1 MEEIGK
7 MDKMDTKELISAL
20 KMLEKEKGIDREYMF
35 QAIESAL
42 VIAYKKSMTGMK
54 GADLVVNINRENADV
69 VVYKHCPVVE
79 NGLGQ
84 DGEYD
89 LDEAKE
95 LNPEYEIG
103 DVVVEEIDPAP
114 FSRIAAQT
122 AKQVVLQKLRE
133 AESGK
138 LYTEFRKKENTV
150 TTGIVRRVEKK
161 NIIVD
166 IGNFEAV
173 IPPSEQIEGEKI
185 EAGDKIKLYV
195 AKVNK
200 TNYGPEIIVSR
211 SNSGIVGRLFETEVP
226 EIEDGTVV
234 IKAISREPG
243 SRTKIAVWSENPNI
257 DPVGSCVGHKGTRV
271 QAVVDAL
278 GGEKVDIIKWSEDPA
293 EFIAAALS
301 PAKVISMEIDA
312 EEKLCKVLVPAFQ
325 LSLAIG
331 KEGQNARLAAKLTG
345 WKIDIKP
352 EENVSLE
359 F

>member
-1 MEEIGK
+1 
-7 MDKMDTKELISAL
+7 MDNKELLNAIA
-20 KMLEKEKGIDREYMF
+20 MLEKEKGIEREYMF
-35 QAIESAL
+35 QAIENAL
-42 VIAYKKSMTGMK
+42 AIAYKRSIRGIK
-54 GADLVVNINRENADV
+54 GADLVVELNRENGEV
-69 VVYKHCPVVE
+69 TLYKHCRVVE

-95 LNPEYEIG
+95 INEAYEIG
-103 DVVVEEIDPAP
+103 DVVVEEIDQTP

-122 AKQVVLQKLRE
+122 AKQVMLQKLRE

-150 TTGIVRRVEKK
+150 TTGIVKRIDKK

-166 IGNFEAV
+166 VGNFEAI

-185 EAGDKIKLYV
+185 EPGDKIKLYV

-211 SNSGIVGRLFETEVP
+211 SNAGIVGKLFENEVP
-226 EIEDGTVV
+226 EIGEGIVEV
-234 IKAISREPG
+234 KAISREPG
-243 SRTKIAVWSENPNI
+243 SRTKIAVYAENPNI
-257 DPVGSCVGHKGTRV
+257 DPIGSCVGQRGIRV
-271 QAVVDAL
+271 QNVVDAL
-278 GGEKVDIIKWSEDPA
+278 GGEKIDIIKWSEDPA
-293 EFIAAALS
+293 EFIQAALS
-301 PAKVISMEIDA
+301 PAKVISIEVNE
-312 EEKLCKVLVPAFQ
+312 EEKMCTVVVPAFQ

-331 KEGQNARLAAKLTG
+331 REGQNARLAAKLTG
-345 WKIDIKP
+345 WKIDIKA
-352 EENVSLE
+352 EDNINLE

>member
-1 MEEIGK
+1 
-7 MDKMDTKELISAL
+7 MDNMELITAIN
-20 KMLEKEKGIDREYMF
+20 MLEKEKGIDREYMMN
-35 QAIESAL
+35 AIETAL
-42 VIAYKKSMTGMK
+42 AIAYKKSSLELK
-54 GADLVVNINRENADV
+54 DSDIVVRINRENGISKA
-69 VVYKHCPVVE
+69 YKRFTVCEEPF
-79 NGLGQ
+79 NA
-84 DGEYD
+84 GECS
-89 LDEAKE
+89 LEEARE
-95 LNPEYEIG
+95 INSEYEIG
-103 DVVVEEIDPAP
+103 DVFMEEIDPKP

-138 LYTEFRKKENTV
+138 LYNEFRKKENTV
-150 TTGIVRRVEKK
+150 TTGVVRRIDKN

-166 IGNFEAV
+166 VGDFEAV
-173 IPPSEQIEGEKI
+173 IPPSEQIEGESFNP
-185 EAGDKIKLYV
+185 GDKIKLYI

-200 TNYGPEIIVSR
+200 RNYGPEVIVSR
-211 SNSGIVGRLFETEVP
+211 SNSGIVGKLFEAEVP
-226 EIEDGTVV
+226 EISDGTVE
-234 IKAISREPG
+234 IKGIAREPG
-243 SRTKIAVWSENPNI
+243 SRTKIAVYAQNPNI
-257 DPVGSCVGHKGTRV
+257 DPIGSCVGQRGTRV

-293 EFIAAALS
+293 EFISASLS
-301 PAKVISMEIDA
+301 PAKVVSIDVN
-312 EEKLCKVLVPAFQ
+312 EEEHICNVLVPAFQ

>member
-1 MEEIGK
+1 
-7 MDKMDTKELISAL
+7 MDNMELITAVN
-20 KMLEKEKGIDREYMF
+20 MLEKEKGIDREYMMN
-35 QAIESAL
+35 AIETAL
-42 VIAYKKSMTGMK
+42 AIAYKKSSLELK
-54 GADLVVNINRENADV
+54 DSDIVVRINRENGMSKA
-69 VVYKHCPVVE
+69 YKRFTVCEEPF
-79 NGLGQ
+79 NA
-84 DGEYD
+84 GECS
-89 LDEAKE
+89 LDEARE
-95 LNPEYEIG
+95 INPEYEVG
-103 DVVVEEIDPAP
+103 DVFMEEIDPKP

-138 LYTEFRKKENTV
+138 LYNEFRKKENTV
-150 TTGIVRRVEKK
+150 TTGVVRRIDKN

-166 IGNFEAV
+166 VGDFEAV
-173 IPPSEQIEGEKI
+173 IPPSEQIEGENFNP
-185 EAGDKIKLYV
+185 GDKIKLYI

-200 TNYGPEIIVSR
+200 RNNGPEIIVSR
-211 SNSGIVGRLFETEVP
+211 SNSGIVGKLFEAEVP
-226 EIEDGTVV
+226 EISDGTVE
-234 IKAISREPG
+234 IKGIAREPG
-243 SRTKIAVWSENPNI
+243 SRTKIAVYAQNPNI
-257 DPVGSCVGHKGTRV
+257 DPIGSCVGQRGTRV

-293 EFIAAALS
+293 EFISASLS
-301 PAKVISMEIDA
+301 PAKVVSIDVN
-312 EEKLCKVLVPAFQ
+312 EEEHICNVLVPAFQ

>member
-1 MEEIGK
+1 
-7 MDKMDTKELISAL
+7 MDNMELITAVN
-20 KMLEKEKGIDREYMF
+20 MLEKEKGIDREYMMN
-35 QAIESAL
+35 AIETAL
-42 VIAYKKSMTGMK
+42 AIAYKKSSLELK
-54 GADLVVNINRENADV
+54 DSDIVVRINRENGMSKA
-69 VVYKHCPVVE
+69 YKRFTVCEEPF
-79 NGLGQ
+79 NA
-84 DGEYD
+84 GECS
-89 LDEAKE
+89 LDEARE
-95 LNPEYEIG
+95 INPEYEVG
-103 DVVVEEIDPAP
+103 DVFMEEIDPKP

-138 LYTEFRKKENTV
+138 LYNEFRKKENTV
-150 TTGIVRRVEKK
+150 TTGVVRRIDKN

-166 IGNFEAV
+166 VGDFEAV
-173 IPPSEQIEGEKI
+173 IPPSEQIEGENFNP
-185 EAGDKIKLYV
+185 GDKIKLYI

-200 TNYGPEIIVSR
+200 RNYGPEIIVSR
-211 SNSGIVGRLFETEVP
+211 SNSGIVGKLFEAEVP
-226 EIEDGTVV
+226 EISDGTVE
-234 IKAISREPG
+234 IKGIAREPG
-243 SRTKIAVWSENPNI
+243 SRTKIAVYAQNPNI
-257 DPVGSCVGHKGTRV
+257 DPIGSCVGQRGTRV

-293 EFIAAALS
+293 EFISASLS
-301 PAKVISMEIDA
+301 PAKVVSIDVN
-312 EEKLCKVLVPAFQ
+312 EEEHICNVLVPAFQ

>member
-1 MEEIGK
+1 
-7 MDKMDTKELISAL
+7 MDNKELLISL
-20 KMLEKEKGIDREYMF
+20 RLLEMEKGIEQEYMIS
-35 QAIESAL
+35 AIEAAL
-42 VIAYKKSMTGMK
+42 AIAYKKSIPGLK
-54 GADLVVNINRENADV
+54 GADVKVTMDRETANV
-69 VVYKHCPVVE
+69 KVYRHCPVVE

-84 DGEYD
+84 EGEYD

-95 LNPEYEIG
+95 INPEYEIG

-150 TTGIVRRVEKK
+150 TTGIVRRVENK

-166 IGNFEAV
+166 VDGLEAI

-185 EAGDKIKLYV
+185 EQGDRIKLYV

-200 TNYGPEIIVSR
+200 TNYGPKIIVSR
-211 SNSGIVGRLFETEVP
+211 SNSGIVGKLFENEVP
-226 EIEDGTVV
+226 EIFEGVV
-234 IKAISREPG
+234 EIKSIAREPG
-243 SRTKIAVWSENPNI
+243 SRTKIAVYAENPAV
-257 DPVGSCVGHKGTRV
+257 DPVGACVGPKGQRV
-271 QAVVDAL
+271 QAVVDTL
-278 GGEKVDIIKWSEDPA
+278 GGEKIDIIKWSENP
-293 EFIAAALS
+293 EEYISAALS
-301 PAKVISMEIDA
+301 PAKVISIEADVN
-312 EEKLCKVLVPAFQ
+312 EKVCYAKVPAFQ

-352 EENVSLE
+352 EDNINLE

>member
-1 MEEIGK
+1 
-7 MDKMDTKELISAL
+7 MDNKELLVSL
-20 KMLEKEKGIDREYMF
+20 KLLEKEKGIDKEYMIN
-35 QAIESAL
+35 AIEAAL
-42 VIAYKKSMTGMK
+42 AIAYKKSIKGLR
-54 GADLVVNINRENADV
+54 GADIKVEMNRETADV
-69 VVYKHCPVVE
+69 RVYRYCPVVD
-79 NGLGQ
+79 NGMGQ

-95 LNPEYEIG
+95 INPDYEIG

-138 LYTEFRKKENTV
+138 LYSEFRKKENTV
-150 TTGIVRRVEKK
+150 ITATVRRIENKDGIK

-166 IGNFEAV
+166 TGDFEAV
-173 IPPSEQIEGEKI
+173 IPPREQIEGEKI
-185 EAGDKIKLYV
+185 EVGDKIKLYI

-200 TNYGPEIIVSR
+200 TNYGPQVIVSR
-211 SNSGIVGRLFETEVP
+211 SNSGIVGKLFENEVP
-226 EIEDGTVV
+226 EISDGTVE
-234 IKAISREPG
+234 IKSIAREPG
-243 SRTKIAVWSENPNI
+243 SRTKIAVYAENPNV
-257 DPVGSCVGHKGTRV
+257 DPVGACVGPKGQRV
-271 QAVVDAL
+271 QIVVDTL
-278 GGEKVDIIKWSEDPA
+278 GGEKIDIIRWSEDPA
-293 EFIAAALS
+293 EYISAALS
-301 PAKVISMEIDA
+301 PAKVLSIDISE
-312 EEKLCKVLVPAFQ
+312 EEKSCRVTVPAFQ

-352 EENVSLE
+352 EDNVNLE